1 MCISFATRNPVSIN
15 QLNLKIM
22 NVSIKSCKLRFITF
36 CMAAILSLPALA
48 QNTLKEAYKDAFKMG
63 CAVNTQIVSGRDNR
77 SAQIILKQFNA
88 VSPENDLKP
97 EVLHP
102 QPDEWNFQA
111 ADRYVQFAKDNGLW
125 ALGHTL
131 VWHNQT
137 PDFFFNHAD
146 GTPKNHDEMVET
158 MRSYIEKVAGH
169 FAGKVDAWDV
179 VNEIIDND
187 GSYRKTL
194 WTNAFGGDGDEVVR
208 LAFQF
213 AHEYDPN
220 AELYY
225 NDFNVWRPAKRD
237 GIARMVRMLQKN
249 GIKIDG
255 IGIQAHWGLNFP
267 KNEYITAAIDTF
279 ATLGVKVMITELDVD
294 VLPITKEGQVIGK
307 SLQDPL
313 YQLEEFETFLDP
325 YKNGLPDDVER
336 LLTNRYAELMRIF
349 YDRRDKID
357 RVTIWGL
364 HDGMSWKNDY
374 PIPNRTN
381 YPLLYYRDRTPKPAF
396 DAVLNVPNH

>member
-1 MCISFATRNPVSIN
+1 MLVLAAG
-15 QLNLKIM
+15 
-22 NVSIKSCKLRFITF
+22 IT
-36 CMAAILSLPALA
+36 AHA
-48 QNTLKEAYKDAFKMG
+48 QKTLKSAYADAFKMG
-63 CAVNTQIVSGRDNR
+63 CAVNSQIVSGHDSR
-77 SAQIILKQFNA
+77 SAQIILEQFNA
-88 VSPENDLKP
+88 VSPENDMKA

-102 QPDEWNFQA
+102 TPDTWNFQA
-111 ADRYVQFAKDNGLW
+111 ADRYVKFAQDNGLW

-146 GTPKNHDEMVET
+146 GTPKSHDEMVET
-158 MRSYIEKVAGH
+158 MRSYIETVAGH
-169 FAGKVDAWDV
+169 FAGKINAWDV

-194 WTNAFGGDGDEVVR
+194 WTNAFNGDGDEVVR

-213 AHEYDPN
+213 AHQYDPN

-225 NDFNVWRPAKRD
+225 NDFNAWRPSKRD
-237 GIARMVRMLQKN
+237 GIARMVRMLQKE

-255 IGIQAHWGLNFP
+255 IGIQGHWGLNFP

-279 ATLGVKVMITELDVD
+279 AALGVKVMITELDID
-294 VLPITKEGQVIGK
+294 VLPLTKEGQVIGK

-313 YQLEEFETFLDP
+313 YQLEEFETYLDP
-325 YKNGLPDDVER
+325 YKNGLPDDVKQQ
-336 LLTNRYAELMRIF
+336 LTARYAELFRIF

-357 RVTIWGL
+357 RVTVWGL
-364 HDGMSWKNDY
+364 HDGMSWKNGY

-381 YPLLYYRDRTPKPAF
+381 YPLLYNRDRTPKPALQ
-396 DAVLNVPNH
+396 AVLQIPQ

>member
-1 MCISFATRNPVSIN
+1 
-15 QLNLKIM
+15 M
-22 NVSIKSCKLRFITF
+22 NKKLMKKVIASLMLVLAAGIT
-36 CMAAILSLPALA
+36 AHA
-48 QNTLKEAYKDAFKMG
+48 QKTLKSAYADAFKMG
-63 CAVNTQIVSGRDNR
+63 CAVNSQIVSGRDSR
-77 SAQIILKQFNA
+77 SAQIILQQFNA
-88 VSPENDLKP
+88 VSPENDMKA

-102 QPDEWNFQA
+102 TPDTWNFQA
-111 ADRYVQFAKDNGLW
+111 ADRYIKFAQDNGLW

-146 GTPKNHDEMVET
+146 GTPKSHDEMVET
-158 MRSYIEKVAGH
+158 MRSYIETVAGH
-169 FAGKVDAWDV
+169 FAGKINAWDV

-194 WTNAFGGDGDEVVR
+194 WTNAFNGDGDEVVR
-208 LAFQF
+208 LAFKF
-213 AHEYDPN
+213 AHQYDPD

-225 NDFNVWRPAKRD
+225 NDFNAWRPSKRD
-237 GIARMVRMLQKN
+237 GIARMVRMLQKE

-279 ATLGVKVMITELDVD
+279 AALGVKVMITELDVD
-294 VLPITKEGQVIGK
+294 VLPLTKEGQVIGK

-313 YQLEEFETFLDP
+313 YQLEEFETYLDP
-325 YKNGLPDDVER
+325 YKNGLPDDVQQQ
-336 LLTNRYAELMRIF
+336 LTARYAELFNIF
-349 YDRRDKID
+349 YDKRDKID

-364 HDGMSWKNDY
+364 HDGMSWKNGY

-381 YPLLYYRDRTPKPAF
+381 YPLLFNRDRTPKPSLE
-396 DAVLNVPNH
+396 AVLQIPKM

>member
-1 MCISFATRNPVSIN
+1 MCISFTTRNPVSIN
-15 QLNLKIM
+15 QLNLKKM

>member
-1 MCISFATRNPVSIN
+1 MCISFTTRNPVSIN

-158 MRSYIEKVAGH
+158 MRSYIKKVAGH
-169 FAGKVDAWDV
+169 FAGKVNAWDV

-225 NDFNVWRPAKRD
+225 NDFNVWRPTKRD

-325 YKNGLPDDVER
+325 YKNGLPDDVQR

-381 YPLLYYRDRTPKPAF
+381 YPLIYYRDRTPKPAF

>member
-1 MCISFATRNPVSIN
+1 MCIFFTTRNPVSIN

-158 MRSYIEKVAGH
+158 MRSYIKKVAGH
-169 FAGKVDAWDV
+169 FAGKVNAWDV

-381 YPLLYYRDRTPKPAF
+381 YPLLFYRDRTPKPAF

>member
-1 MCISFATRNPVSIN
+1 MCISFTTRNPVSIY

-158 MRSYIEKVAGH
+158 MRSYIKKVAGH
-169 FAGKVDAWDV
+169 FAGKVNAWDV

-381 YPLLYYRDRTPKPAF
+381 YPLLFYRDRTPKPAF

>member
-1 MCISFATRNPVSIN
+1 MCISFTTRNPVSIN

-225 NDFNVWRPAKRD
+225 NDFNVWRPTKRD

>member
-1 MCISFATRNPVSIN
+1 MKRLSVVFVLFLMCAT
-15 QLNLKIM
+15 
-22 NVSIKSCKLRFITF
+22 
-36 CMAAILSLPALA
+36 AASA
-48 QNTLKEAYKDAFKMG
+48 QKTLKGAYADAFKMG
-63 CAVNTQIVSGRDNR
+63 CAVNSSIVNGRDSR
-77 SAQIILKQFNA
+77 SAQIILQQFNA
-88 VSPENDLKP
+88 VSPENDMKA

-102 QPDEWNFQA
+102 SPDRWNFQA

-137 PDFFFNHAD
+137 PDFFFNHPD
-146 GTPKNHDEMVET
+146 GTPKSHDEMVET
-158 MRSYIEKVAGH
+158 MRSYIETVAGH
-169 FAGKVDAWDV
+169 FSGKIDAWDV
-179 VNEIIDND
+179 VNELIDND

-208 LAFQF
+208 LAFKF

-225 NDFNVWRPAKRD
+225 NDFNVWRPSKRD
-237 GIARMVRMLQKN
+237 GIARMVRMLQKE
-249 GIKIDG
+249 GIRIDG

-279 ATLGVKVMITELDVD
+279 AALGVKVMITELDVD
-294 VLPITKEGQVIGK
+294 VLPLTKEGQVIGK
-307 SLQDPL
+307 SLQDPMF
-313 YQLEEFETFLDP
+313 QLEEFETYLDP
-325 YKNGLPDDVER
+325 YKNGLPDDVQAQ
-336 LLTNRYAELMRIF
+336 LTARYAELFNIF
-349 YDRRDKID
+349 YSRRDKID

-364 HDGMSWKNDY
+364 HDGMSWKNGY

-381 YPLLYYRDRTPKPAF
+381 YPLLYNRDRTPKPALQ
-396 DAVLNVPNH
+396 AVLSIPK

>member
-1 MCISFATRNPVSIN
+1 MCISFTTRNPVSIN

-169 FAGKVDAWDV
+169 FAGKVNAWDV

-249 GIKIDG
+249 GIQIDG

-381 YPLLYYRDRTPKPAF
+381 YPLLFYRDRTPKPAF

>member
-1 MCISFATRNPVSIN
+1 MKKVFTILAVTLAMCSAFA
-15 QLNLKIM
+15 QK
-22 NVSIKSCKLRFITF
+22 
-36 CMAAILSLPALA
+36 
-48 QNTLKEAYKDAFKMG
+48 TLKSAYADAFKIG
-63 CAVNTQIVSGRDNR
+63 CAVNSQIVNGRDNR
-77 SAQIILKQFNA
+77 SAQIILQQFNA
-88 VSPENDLKP
+88 ISPENDMKA

-102 QPDEWNFQA
+102 RPDTWNFQA
-111 ADRYVQFAKDNGLW
+111 ADRYVQFAKDNNLW

-146 GTPKNHDEMVET
+146 GTPKSHDEMVET
-158 MRSYIEKVAGH
+158 MRSYIETVAGH
-169 FAGKVDAWDV
+169 FAGKINAWDV

-194 WTNAFGGDGDEVVR
+194 WTDAFNGNGDEVVR

-213 AHEYDPN
+213 AHQYDPN

-225 NDFNVWRPAKRD
+225 NDFNVWRPSKRD
-237 GIARMVRMLQKN
+237 GIARMVRMLQMN

-279 ATLGVKVMITELDVD
+279 AALGVKVMITELDVD
-294 VLPITKEGQVIGK
+294 VLPLTKEGQVIGK

-313 YQLEEFETFLDP
+313 YQLEEFETYLDP
-325 YKNGLPDDVER
+325 YKNGLPDDVQAQ
-336 LLTNRYAELMRIF
+336 LTARYKELMQIF

-364 HDGMSWKNDY
+364 HDGMSWKNGY

-381 YPLLYYRDRTPKPAF
+381 YPLLFNRDRTPKPAF
-396 DAVLNVPNH
+396 DAVLNIP

>member
-1 MCISFATRNPVSIN
+1 MKRIIAFA
-15 QLNLKIM
+15 
-22 NVSIKSCKLRFITF
+22 
-36 CMAAILSLPALA
+36 AAALILSPAFS
-48 QNTLKEAYKDAFKMG
+48 QKTLKSVYADAFKMG
-63 CAVNTQIVSGRDNR
+63 CAVNSQIVSGRDSR
-77 SAQIILKQFNA
+77 SAQIILQQFNA
-88 VSPENDLKP
+88 VSPENDMKA

-102 QPDEWNFQA
+102 TPDTWNFQA
-111 ADRYVQFAKDNGLW
+111 ADRYVKFAQDNGLW

-146 GTPKNHDEMVET
+146 GTSKSHDEMVET
-158 MRSYIEKVAGH
+158 MRSYIETVAGH
-169 FAGKVDAWDV
+169 FAGKINAWDV

-194 WTNAFGGDGDEVVR
+194 WTNAFNGDGDEVVR

-213 AHEYDPN
+213 AHQYDPN

-225 NDFNVWRPAKRD
+225 NDFNVWRPSKRD
-237 GIARMVRMLQKN
+237 GIARMIRMLQKN
-249 GIKIDG
+249 GIQIDG
-255 IGIQAHWGLNFP
+255 VGIQAHWGLNFP

-279 ATLGVKVMITELDVD
+279 AALGVKVMITELDVD
-294 VLPITKEGQVIGK
+294 VLPLTKEGQVIGK

-313 YQLEEFETFLDP
+313 YQLEEFEIYLDP
-325 YKNGLPDDVER
+325 YKSGLPDDVQAQ
-336 LLTNRYAELMRIF
+336 LTARYAELFNIF
-349 YDRRDKID
+349 YERRDKID

-364 HDGMSWKNDY
+364 HDGMSWKNGY

-381 YPLLYYRDRTPKPAF
+381 YPLLYNRDRSPKPALQ
-396 DAVLNVPNH
+396 AVLQIPE

>member
-1 MCISFATRNPVSIN
+1 MRKVMFFV
-15 QLNLKIM
+15 
-22 NVSIKSCKLRFITF
+22 
-36 CMAAILSLPALA
+36 AAVLAICPASS
-48 QNTLKEAYKDAFKMG
+48 QSTLKEAYADAFKMG
-63 CAVNTQIVSGRDNR
+63 CAVNSMIVSGRNAR
-77 SAQIILKQFNA
+77 ATELILQNFNA
-88 VSPENDLKP
+88 ISPENDLKA

-102 QPDEWNFQA
+102 RPDTWNFQA

-137 PDFFFNHAD
+137 PDFFFNHPD
-146 GTPKNHDEMVET
+146 GTPNSHDEMVET
-158 MRSYIEKVAGH
+158 MRSYIETVAGH
-169 FAGKVDAWDV
+169 FAGKIDAWDV

-208 LAFQF
+208 LAFKF
-213 AHEYDPN
+213 ASQYDPN

-225 NDFNVWRPAKRD
+225 NDFNAWRPSKRD

-255 IGIQAHWGLNFP
+255 IGIQGHWGLNFP

-279 ATLGVKVMITELDVD
+279 AALGVKVMITELDVD
-294 VLPITKEGQVIGK
+294 VLPLTKEGQVIGK
-307 SLQDPL
+307 SLQEPF
-313 YQLEEFETFLDP
+313 YQLEEFEVFLDP
-325 YKNGLPDDVER
+325 YKRGLPDDVQAQ
-336 LLTNRYAELMRIF
+336 LTDRYRELMQIF

-357 RVTIWGL
+357 RVTLWGL
-364 HDGMSWKNDY
+364 HDGMSWKNGY

-381 YPLLYYRDRTPKPAF
+381 YPLLFNRDLTPKPAYN
-396 DAVLNVPNH
+396 AVLGIPAASKGGSRK

>member
-1 MCISFATRNPVSIN
+1 MCISFTTRNPVSIN

-158 MRSYIEKVAGH
+158 MRSYIKKVAGH
-169 FAGKVDAWDV
+169 FAGKVNAWDV

-307 SLQDPL
+307 SLLDPL

-381 YPLLYYRDRTPKPAF
+381 YPLLYNRDRTPKPAF

>member
-1 MCISFATRNPVSIN
+1 
-15 QLNLKIM
+15 M

-36 CMAAILSLPALA
+36 CMATILSLPALA

-325 YKNGLPDDVER
+325 YKNGLTKENMQT
-336 LLTNRYAELMRIF
+336 LSRYATMYVSTLRKAISLSLSAAAMPTR
-349 YDRRDKID
+349 
-357 RVTIWGL
+357 
-364 HDGMSWKNDY
+364 
-374 PIPNRTN
+374 
-381 YPLLYYRDRTPKPAF
+381 
-396 DAVLNVPNH
+396 